1 MGKRYLIDTNVVIDF
16 SVNRLSEKGKKL
28 VMECIDTDPCIS
40 IITKIELLGFSLVTQ
55 EIKDFVKSSLIVGL
69 SEEIVD
75 ETIALRKSYK
85 IQLPDAIIALTAI
98 VSNFALLTRN
108 FSDFKKIK
116 NLSVVDLYKLS

>member
-1 MGKRYLIDTNVVIDF
+1 MGKRYLIDTNVVVDF
-16 SVNRLSEKGKKL
+16 SVNRLSGKGKKL

>member
-16 SVNRLSEKGKKL
+16 SVNRLSGKGKKL